1 MRSPKRRLK
10 TSQRKQA
17 VAFVAIALFVTCAV
31 SLPILLVALSS
42 RPDLY
47 SVKPKPTKPGVAA
60 LDWESLGD
68 LLSSSANPP
77 VARSEWFGP
86 EVEIAGYMLPASPSR
101 TQQKVT
107 HFLLVPDPGDW
118 LNPPHMHPGEVI
130 DVLLKDGATTRLME
144 RTAITV
150 AGRLSYGSMNS
161 SPRAVLFLADATV
174 QQPLARSGF

>member
-1 MRSPKRRLK
+1 MRAPKRRLK

-47 SVKPKPTKPGVAA
+47 STKPKPVKPGIAV
-60 LDWESLGD
+60 LDWRGLDD
-68 LLSSSANPP
+68 LLSSAVNPAA
-77 VARSEWFGP
+77 ARPEWFGP
-86 EVEIAGYMLPASPSR
+86 EIQIAGYMIPAANSQSR
-101 TQQKVT
+101 QQVT

-118 LNPPHMHPGEVI
+118 LNPPHMHAGEVI
-130 DVLLKDGATTRLME
+130 DVLLKDGATTKLIE

-150 AGRLSYGSMNS
+150 CGRLSYGSMSAN
-161 SPRAVLFLADATV
+161 PRAVLFLADATV
-174 QQPLARSGF
+174 R